1 MIWIKA
7 APVPNTTFQCGRQVS
22 GFNRRPPLGYQCI
35 VIIRSPPIIPTRP
48 PTHSTITLLP
58 PHTPQTRLKAWKFG
72 RKMLRGLK
80 RWMPACLIRNSG
92 QRVPCRVAP
101 KITFL
106 SLLISSSLYLH
117 HLFILAHMSINQSQR
132 HCCHGCSFL
141 DHHARLPI
149 HQVCKITQIP

>member
-1 MIWIKA
+1 MHCDYTVA
-7 APVPNTTFQCGRQVS
+7 TNNTNPTTH
-22 GFNRRPPLGYQCI
+22 PLYNHA
-35 VIIRSPPIIPTRP
+35 T
-48 PTHSTITLLP
+48 P
-58 PHTPQTRLKAWKFG
+58 PHTLQTRLKAWKFG

-117 HLFILAHMSINQSQR
+117 HLFILAHMTLYHDINVKGSDFW

-149 HQVCKITQIP
+149 HQVGKITKSHKLWLFCCSEIYYWYKRGWVAWE

>member
-7 APVPNTTFQCGRQVS
+7 APVPNTTFQCARQVS

-35 VIIRSPPIIPTRP
+35 VIIRSPPIIPTWP
-48 PTHSTITLLP
+48 PTHPTITLLS

-117 HLFILAHMSINQSQR
+117 HLFILAHMTLNQSQR
-132 HCCHGCSFL
+132 LWVLKLLSWMFTSKPPCTASNSSS
-141 DHHARLPI
+141 
-149 HQVCKITQIP
+149 Q